1 MATQPLAQ
9 PTLMTHCPICNAA
22 VTDQYLRAHDHA
34 SHDLFELDEC
44 GACGLVFV
52 ANPPEDL
59 GRYYRAPYRNYRPWV
74 QKIFNLMYRRHAR
87 KWSRDIR
94 TRGRALEIGCG
105 DGWML
110 AALRDEGWQVAGI
123 ERTTESASFAVRR
136 QHLPVMVGGLDAL
149 KPVPSFDLIFMHHV
163 LEHLPNPMD
172 TLRKCARLLKT
183 DGVLIVAVPNL
194 ASWQSRL
201 TGRHWFHLDAPR
213 HLVNFTPATLAQA
226 MQSAGLRVQKLR
238 FVSLDQD
245 PFGWMVSLLNCLGFP
260 QTRWLHWLAGHNVE
274 LTFRNVLM
282 LLLSPPL
289 LFLGFVLAPL
299 SWIFRAGA
307 CMEMRA
313 QRVDL
318 PDTVR

>member
-1 MATQPLAQ
+1 
-9 PTLMTHCPICNAA
+9 MTHCPLCNAA
-22 VTDQYLRAHDHA
+22 TAERCLCAHDHA
-34 SHDLFELDEC
+34 SGDSFELDKC

-59 GRYYRAPYRNYRPWV
+59 GRYYHAHYRNYRPWV

-87 KWSRDIR
+87 KWSRALR
-94 TRGRALEIGCG
+94 ARGRALEIGCG

-123 ERTTESASFAVRR
+123 ERSTESAAFAVHQ
-136 QHLPVMVGGLDAL
+136 QHLPVIVGGLDTL
-149 KPVPSFDLIFMHHV
+149 RPEPSFDLIFMHHV

-172 TLRKCARLLKT
+172 TLRQCARLLKP
-183 DGVLIVAVPNL
+183 DGVLIVAVPNF

-201 TGRHWFHLDAPR
+201 TGRHWFHLDVPR
-213 HLVNFTPATLAQA
+213 HLVHFTPATLTQA

-260 QTRWLHWLAGHNVE
+260 QTRWLHWLAGHNVQFT
-274 LTFRNVLM
+274 LSNVLM
-282 LLLSPPL
+282 LLLSPLL

-307 CMEMRA
+307 CMEMHA
-313 QRVDL
+313 
-318 PDTVR
+318 VR